1 MTLMGGEL
9 EANEV
14 NFTVTEQRVRQTA
27 TTHTLTYCNYQKS
40 KTDSISKSRRGCLGG
55 EDESAHIAALSRVE
69 E

>member
-14 NFTVTEQRVRQTA
+14 NFTVAEQRVRQTA

-40 KTDSISKSRRGCLGG
+40 KTDSISKQKGVFGW
-55 EDESAHIAALSRVE
+55 EDKRMHSCLSRVE
-69 E
+69 G

>member
-14 NFTVTEQRVRQTA
+14 NFTVAEQGVRQTA

-40 KTDSISKSRRGCLGG
+40 KTDSISKAEGG
-55 EDESAHIAALSRVE
+55 VWVGRMSECIVALSRVE
-69 E
+69 G